1 MSYFRELPN
10 LYYQSQ
16 SSDRTSSKD
25 YVLVKNLFR
34 RTKLRDDL
42 QNVFTIFD
50 KYQIEQGERPDTIA
64 EKLYGDSGLDWVVM
78 LTANII
84 NVRDQWPLSDGEL
97 YNYVD
102 EKYGTDLYDVRFY
115 ETTEVKDSSGRLIL
129 PKGQIVDS
137 DFTIPNPSQPR
148 SDLNPVAA
156 VSNYDYEIRENE
168 EKRQI
173 YVLKTEYLTQFVEDM
188 RDQVIY
194 DKSSEYIN
202 TNTARTTNTRNTSSD

>member
-1 MSYFRELPN
+1 MTYFRELPN

-64 EKLYGDSGLDWVVM
+64 DKLYGNPGLDWVVM
-78 LTANII
+78 MTANII
-84 NVRDQWPLSDGEL
+84 NVRDQWPLSDSEL

-102 EKYGTDLYDVRFY
+102 EKYGTDLYNVRFY

-137 DFTIPNPSQPR
+137 DFTIPNPNEPLSN
-148 SDLNPVAA
+148 LNPVTS

-173 YVLKTEYLTQFVEDM
+173 YVLKPAYLTQFVEDM

-202 TNTARTTNTRNTSSD
+202 TNLATTANTRNTSPD

>member
-1 MSYFRELPN
+1 MTYFRELPN

-25 YVLVKNLFR
+25 YVLVKNLYR

-50 KYQIEQGERPDTIA
+50 KYQIQQGERPDTIA

-78 LTANII
+78 MTANII

-102 EKYGTDLYDVRFY
+102 E
-115 ETTEVKDSSGRLIL
+115 VKDSSGRLIL

-137 DFTIPNPSQPR
+137 YFTIPDPSQAL
-148 SDLNPVAA
+148 SNLNPVTA
-156 VSNYDYEIRENE
+156 VSNYDYEIRLNN

-173 YVLKTEYLTQFVEDM
+173 YVLKPTYLTQFVEDM

-202 TNTARTTNTRNTSSD
+202 TNLATTANTRNTSPD

>member
-1 MSYFRELPN
+1 M
-10 LYYQSQ
+10 
-16 SSDRTSSKD
+16 
-25 YVLVKNLFR
+25 
-34 RTKLRDDL
+34 
-42 QNVFTIFD
+42 
-50 KYQIEQGERPDTIA
+50 
-64 EKLYGDSGLDWVVM
+64 
-78 LTANII
+78 
-84 NVRDQWPLSDGEL
+84 
-97 YNYVD
+97 D

>member
-1 MSYFRELPN
+1 MTYFRELPN

-34 RTKLRDDL
+34 RNKLRDDL

-50 KYQIEQGERPDTIA
+50 KYQIQQGERPDTVA
-64 EKLYGDSGLDWVVM
+64 DKLYGDSGLDWVVM
-78 LTANII
+78 MTANII

-97 YNYVD
+97 YNYAD
-102 EKYGTDLYDVRFY
+102 DKYGTTLYDVRFY

-137 DFTIPNPSQPR
+137 DFTIPNPSQPL
-148 SDLNPVAA
+148 SNLNPVTS
-156 VSNYDYEIRENE
+156 VSNYDYEIRLNN

-173 YVLKTEYLTQFVEDM
+173 YVLKDVYLTQFVEDM

-202 TNTARTTNTRNTSSD
+202 TNTARTTNTRNTSPD

>member
-1 MSYFRELPN
+1 MTYFRELPN

-16 SSDRTSSKD
+16 SSDRTASTD
-25 YVLVKNLFR
+25 YVLVKNLYR

-156 VSNYDYEIRENE
+156 VSNYDYEIRFNN

-173 YVLKTEYLTQFVEDM
+173 YVLSLH
-188 RDQVIY
+188 ILLN
-194 DKSSEYIN
+194 S
-202 TNTARTTNTRNTSSD
+202 